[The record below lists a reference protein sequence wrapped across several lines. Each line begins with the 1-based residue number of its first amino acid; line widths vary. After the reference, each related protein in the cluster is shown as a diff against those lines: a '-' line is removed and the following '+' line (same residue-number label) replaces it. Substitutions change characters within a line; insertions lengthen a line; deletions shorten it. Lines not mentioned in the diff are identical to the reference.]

1 MGNNPINMSNIHSR
15 STTNITGN
23 PTNSDI
29 NFGIFPNASNSAT
42 KPRSVPD
49 KCTKRRKCLLILI
62 PFILL
67 IIAAIVIIIVL
78 LSRPKKK
85 DGSLKNEF
93 EINTKV
99 GDLRR
104 ISVIQ
109 KNFDQTLING
119 ELISTNITRKTNYD
133 IYIRSEEES
142 KEEDQLFYS
151 KMYTGIVSISSEC
164 FDSEGNDCNLE
175 KMVDLSSDNQ
185 NIEKG
190 NNLRILE
197 DIKDFKDIPIAL
209 CFFNI
214 TNNDFITSLTCPESL
229 PEIKK
234 NEIIL
239 DLYFF
244 RPPAIQRAD
253 KENDN
258 ITISINEDIKNKKKY
273 IREING
279 GLCNVYNNWGTECTT
294 DMNTTLDLKNNLLS
308 YDELAVTNIV
318 YDEHNSFK
326 KIKITKLN
334 DITNKNINK
343 KIYKKNL
350 DKLLPYIKP
359 YMKNDIQFTRDNF
372 TSLYDL
378 VQNKM
383 NQTNYNK
390 TSNNNKIKR
399 SLSNSLPQYIKKKE
413 LFQKE
418 VLGILINLNLKI
430 NSGINTDFFS
440 TKLTISFDE
449 EEHDLSTI
457 NYPNE
462 ISNIIKELS
471 ILTRAGNYMASL
483 LYEEINEKLENFPN
497 QISIKINTLKDLI
510 QYYDLSEIFNSTLES
525 FSINKIPIHI
535 FQVSNILVSK
545 LAGIYLGI
553 RKDNVKMNVDNLV
566 DVVYNHVN
574 NSHLLV
580 DNVYNNLT
588 ELENTFINYNNTYT
602 EITNYYLNDTSSSFI
617 NIIDDAKF
625 IFNNYFKIEYE
636 LIFFAINNLIKKFE
650 DNSKINLDEEKN
662 NILNIYK
669 GLLDKSLTIDSI
681 SENDFQKVLMNLIN
695 SYNYTTDIISKIKN
709 YIIEEIN
716 IKDSGYFV
724 TSKDIKNKN
733 ETYYSAILKAL
744 DILLRLNNEN
754 NIDIIFDEIMINFR
768 NNYTDIIK
776 YMEKLK
782 FELFSLEENILNET
796 LFSDNDKYLMETELK
811 KLCDKIIEIINN
823 ENNFINNKT
832 INYLNQFLEENL
844 SELNDIIID
853 LDAIYSEDFLQNLAN
868 AFENAVNEYFNKI
881 SYEMDLN
888 YNLTYDYY
896 NLYYSLIANN
906 NNLKK
911 LILNYKI
918 NEIQQS
924 QYFSG
929 VEKNFS
935 KIDDIIT
942 NKERTYAYNSKYIE
956 FISSFNF
963 SKNYLNNHLYTD
975 ILNSYQTISANLK
988 NILQSILD
996 YKFHEKYYNL
1006 IQFEFYEKHINKIQ
1020 KIFERI
1026 EKYFS
1031 IKTFND
1037 KYSYK
1042 VKNKIITIKNKIDKS
1057 INYITTRD
1065 NYINTR
1071 TVVEDYVNDICFQ
1084 YKRKICYGCTNCAW
1098 LTYVDGK
1105 FCLVL
1110 TPYENN
1116 YLKISKLLYNPVE
1129 NMPEFKNY
1137 FNNFYEKVI
1146 SRVNIYNL
1154 KMDLLENNLTNIK
1167 EETSNQN
1174 LSLNYLDPINH
1185 YLNRILKE
1193 KYGNE
1198 ILKITYSLYYKK
1210 INNNFRNIM
1219 NIISD
1224 KWKNAFETLFEE
1236 IKSKNKLIKFTIS
1249 EIGYMSEII
1258 QYIVKDGVLPDYF
1271 NSIILFEKSEFDYT
1285 ISSYYQYIY
1294 KLIAN
1299 YRDYILFN
1307 IPFNKFSFNDIYNVR
1322 KTEIENNFSVLLENI
1337 YQLANESLNI
1347 EYQQYILG
1355 INKSDFFQINSF
1367 INDQI
1372 KILYYEFDDIIENLY
1387 EISMNI
1393 DERETE
1399 FSLVGKFYL
1408 ENKELGRL
1416 ITQIYKQVDE
1426 EIFFDLNLDKFKE
1439 KLTNNWIFE
1448 SDDFINILNNALY
1461 ETNDEIKNETKNK
1474 LNTYRANIE
1483 REITRFFNR
1492 DKNIE
1497 NLISNLYLTQIK
1509 ELNNTQINNIKNYID
1524 IILDKLKEKFGN
1536 ICSSQKYL
1544 MNETLDGY
1552 IIYITNYLDKSISYV
1567 LEEFYENMIKNIS
1580 NNCIENKLDE
1590 YLQITKTN
1598 TSLTTYGEYTLL
1610 NSSYKIGELI
1620 YNLTEEVIENFKKK
1634 VRKSIYFR
1642 YLESYEKIKSSID
1655 FEQIKNKISEKII
1668 QLYNIYTSSSTNG
1681 TIITTSRRK
1690 KNSTSTCINYNN
1702 IINKDMYI
1710 EINNTIDLYMNKI
1723 KEEILLT
1730 KDSNFEI
1737 EYKCPLDFRYS
1748 GSNVIKPTC
1757 NDFKNFLNSQKDA
1770 QIRKI
1775 NTFIQN
1781 TLLNDLDK
1789 FLLNV
1794 IPTFGNEFFERII
1807 DYNINFKVFNLYDNL
1822 RYVIAQTIYYYDFL
1836 NMFTSIESLPA
1847 DLKIRLYK
1855 LNDLDI
1861 TIQNKKEK
1869 IIDLLKQK
1877 LNELIN
1883 NLKNVAREKYKS
1895 YYTENE
1901 IIKNSF
1907 SPLMI
1912 DKIKNNLN
1920 TIINKIENN
1929 YNEILEKYLKEK
1941 FLKSFTDI
1949 LNEKTDILLDMFYK
1963 DKKDIISKLDSLFSL
1978 ETDKDLNEVN
1988 RNINNALESIREY
2001 YKFSTIFS
2009 IPGDIM
2015 SFFSSYSYN
2024 NILPLYQEFR
2034 TDLNNLTLQKIE
2046 SEINSKAKEIL
2057 NLNISSF
2064 KPKAV
2069 ESVNDLELNYR
2080 SPIYY
2085 GLRNYT
2091 YPSYITNLDKERKK
2105 IRERTNKRRLI
2116 EDENNIK
2123 RFEMKDLGETLTQLK
2138 LLMDNLKKYNSAK
2151 TDYTNLHN
2159 IYYNNR
2165 NNLMTEYKN
2174 VKYKITKKKY
2184 ENDVYNYLLQKLD
2197 QLYNIMYN
2205 HYNDVYNGKE
2215 IIRQFIV
2222 SYKFNDLYT
2231 NMNYCNERTITLLP
2245 QEYEKIIKNL
2255 KTFNICYSNN
2265 TNFTGNLEYTHKTEH
2280 MTSKVNAMINEIKQN
2295 SEFKLD
2301 VIYELGFIKTPIINV
2316 KIIDKTHPDK
2326 LILEVGSEFG
2336 FCGRTIYTYEI
2347 NFNEVNYTMN
2357 IEYRAKTDNINIT
2370 TYTNFEKYNY
2380 TTEIYQYPELQM
2392 PESISHMG
2400 FDLWVKKQCYDKK
2413 KVNLTQGIVD
2423 EVEKKEYNESMIIL
2437 GGL

>member
-1 MGNNPINMSNIHSR
+1 MGNNPINMSNMHSR
-15 STTNITGN
+15 YTTNITGN

-29 NFGIFPNASNSAT
+29 NFGIFPNASNSAA

-62 PFILL
+62 PIILL

-78 LSRPKKK
+78 LPRPKKK

-133 IYIRSEEES
+133 IYILSEEES

-151 KMYTGIVSISSEC
+151 KMYTGVVSISSEC

-185 NIEKG
+185 NTEKG

-318 YDEHNSFK
+318 YDELNSFK

-359 YMKNDIQFTRDNF
+359 YMKSDIQFTRDNF

-378 VQNKM
+378 VQNKK

-399 SLSNSLPQYIKKKE
+399 SLSNTLPQYIKKKE

-457 NYPNE
+457 NHPNE

-483 LYEEINEKLENFPN
+483 LYEKINEKLENFPN

-535 FQVSNILVSK
+535 FQVSNVLVSK

-574 NSHLLV
+574 NSHFLV
-580 DNVYNNLT
+580 DNVYNNIT

-625 IFNNYFKIEYE
+625 IFNNYFKSEYE
-636 LIFFAINNLIKKFE
+636 LIFFSINNLIKKFE

-669 GLLDKSLTIDSI
+669 GLLNKSLTIDSI

-754 NIDIIFDEIMINFR
+754 NIDKIFDEIMINFR

-888 YNLTYDYY
+888 YNFTYDYY
-896 NLYYSLIANN
+896 NLYYSLITDN

-929 VEKNFS
+929 VERNFS

-975 ILNSYQTISANLK
+975 ILNSYQTISSNLK
-988 NILQSILD
+988 NIL
-996 YKFHEKYYNL
+996 
-1006 IQFEFYEKHINKIQ
+1006 
-1020 KIFERI
+1020 
-1026 EKYFS
+1026 
-1031 IKTFND
+1031 
-1037 KYSYK
+1037 
-1042 VKNKIITIKNKIDKS
+1042 
-1057 INYITTRD
+1057 
-1065 NYINTR
+1065 
-1071 TVVEDYVNDICFQ
+1071 
-1084 YKRKICYGCTNCAW
+1084 
-1098 LTYVDGK
+1098 
-1105 FCLVL
+1105 
-1110 TPYENN
+1110 
-1116 YLKISKLLYNPVE
+1116 
-1129 NMPEFKNY
+1129 
-1137 FNNFYEKVI
+1137 
-1146 SRVNIYNL
+1146 
-1154 KMDLLENNLTNIK
+1154 
-1167 EETSNQN
+1167 
-1174 LSLNYLDPINH
+1174 
-1185 YLNRILKE
+1185 
-1193 KYGNE
+1193 
-1198 ILKITYSLYYKK
+1198 
-1210 INNNFRNIM
+1210 
-1219 NIISD
+1219 
-1224 KWKNAFETLFEE
+1224 
-1236 IKSKNKLIKFTIS
+1236 
-1249 EIGYMSEII
+1249 
-1258 QYIVKDGVLPDYF
+1258 
-1271 NSIILFEKSEFDYT
+1271 
-1285 ISSYYQYIY
+1285 
-1294 KLIAN
+1294 
-1299 YRDYILFN
+1299 
-1307 IPFNKFSFNDIYNVR
+1307 
-1322 KTEIENNFSVLLENI
+1322 
-1337 YQLANESLNI
+1337 
-1347 EYQQYILG
+1347 
-1355 INKSDFFQINSF
+1355 
-1367 INDQI
+1367 
-1372 KILYYEFDDIIENLY
+1372 
-1387 EISMNI
+1387 
-1393 DERETE
+1393 
-1399 FSLVGKFYL
+1399 
-1408 ENKELGRL
+1408 
-1416 ITQIYKQVDE
+1416 
-1426 EIFFDLNLDKFKE
+1426 
-1439 KLTNNWIFE
+1439 
-1448 SDDFINILNNALY
+1448 
-1461 ETNDEIKNETKNK
+1461 
-1474 LNTYRANIE
+1474 
-1483 REITRFFNR
+1483 
-1492 DKNIE
+1492 
-1497 NLISNLYLTQIK
+1497 
-1509 ELNNTQINNIKNYID
+1509 
-1524 IILDKLKEKFGN
+1524 
-1536 ICSSQKYL
+1536 
-1544 MNETLDGY
+1544 
-1552 IIYITNYLDKSISYV
+1552 
-1567 LEEFYENMIKNIS
+1567 
-1580 NNCIENKLDE
+1580 
-1590 YLQITKTN
+1590 
-1598 TSLTTYGEYTLL
+1598 
-1610 NSSYKIGELI
+1610 
-1620 YNLTEEVIENFKKK
+1620 
-1634 VRKSIYFR
+1634 
-1642 YLESYEKIKSSID
+1642 
-1655 FEQIKNKISEKII
+1655 
-1668 QLYNIYTSSSTNG
+1668 
-1681 TIITTSRRK
+1681 
-1690 KNSTSTCINYNN
+1690 
-1702 IINKDMYI
+1702 
-1710 EINNTIDLYMNKI
+1710 
-1723 KEEILLT
+1723 
-1730 KDSNFEI
+1730 
-1737 EYKCPLDFRYS
+1737 
-1748 GSNVIKPTC
+1748 
-1757 NDFKNFLNSQKDA
+1757 
-1770 QIRKI
+1770 
-1775 NTFIQN
+1775 
-1781 TLLNDLDK
+1781 
-1789 FLLNV
+1789 
-1794 IPTFGNEFFERII
+1794 
-1807 DYNINFKVFNLYDNL
+1807 
-1822 RYVIAQTIYYYDFL
+1822 
-1836 NMFTSIESLPA
+1836 
-1847 DLKIRLYK
+1847 
-1855 LNDLDI
+1855 
-1861 TIQNKKEK
+1861 
-1869 IIDLLKQK
+1869 
-1877 LNELIN
+1877 
-1883 NLKNVAREKYKS
+1883 
-1895 YYTENE
+1895 
-1901 IIKNSF
+1901 
-1907 SPLMI
+1907 
-1912 DKIKNNLN
+1912 
-1920 TIINKIENN
+1920 
-1929 YNEILEKYLKEK
+1929 
-1941 FLKSFTDI
+1941 
-1949 LNEKTDILLDMFYK
+1949 
-1963 DKKDIISKLDSLFSL
+1963 
-1978 ETDKDLNEVN
+1978 
-1988 RNINNALESIREY
+1988 
-2001 YKFSTIFS
+2001 
-2009 IPGDIM
+2009 
-2015 SFFSSYSYN
+2015 
-2024 NILPLYQEFR
+2024 
-2034 TDLNNLTLQKIE
+2034 
-2046 SEINSKAKEIL
+2046 
-2057 NLNISSF
+2057 
-2064 KPKAV
+2064 
-2069 ESVNDLELNYR
+2069 
-2080 SPIYY
+2080 
-2085 GLRNYT
+2085 
-2091 YPSYITNLDKERKK
+2091 
-2105 IRERTNKRRLI
+2105 
-2116 EDENNIK
+2116 
-2123 RFEMKDLGETLTQLK
+2123 
-2138 LLMDNLKKYNSAK
+2138 
-2151 TDYTNLHN
+2151 
-2159 IYYNNR
+2159 
-2165 NNLMTEYKN
+2165 
-2174 VKYKITKKKY
+2174 
-2184 ENDVYNYLLQKLD
+2184 
-2197 QLYNIMYN
+2197 
-2205 HYNDVYNGKE
+2205 
-2215 IIRQFIV
+2215 
-2222 SYKFNDLYT
+2222 
-2231 NMNYCNERTITLLP
+2231 
-2245 QEYEKIIKNL
+2245 
-2255 KTFNICYSNN
+2255 
-2265 TNFTGNLEYTHKTEH
+2265 
-2280 MTSKVNAMINEIKQN
+2280 
-2295 SEFKLD
+2295 
-2301 VIYELGFIKTPIINV
+2301 
-2316 KIIDKTHPDK
+2316 
-2326 LILEVGSEFG
+2326 
-2336 FCGRTIYTYEI
+2336 
-2347 NFNEVNYTMN
+2347 
-2357 IEYRAKTDNINIT
+2357 
-2370 TYTNFEKYNY
+2370 
-2380 TTEIYQYPELQM
+2380 
-2392 PESISHMG
+2392 
-2400 FDLWVKKQCYDKK
+2400 
-2413 KVNLTQGIVD
+2413 
-2423 EVEKKEYNESMIIL
+2423 
-2437 GGL
+2437 